1 MISHP
6 HGTVGKMLA
15 WFLFSAS
22 AMSSLVFVHISKRIQ
37 ETVRTDPQYSWL
49 IFMVL
54 FAGLVDIYITWAAFK
69 ALIQHLDMVK
79 QSVH

>member
-1 MISHP
+1 
-6 HGTVGKMLA
+6 MLA

-22 AMSSLVFVHISKRIQ
+22 AMSSLVFVHISKRMQ
-37 ETVRTDPQYSWL
+37 EAVRTDPHYSWL

-54 FAGLVDIYITWAAFK
+54 FAGLIDIYITLAAFK
-69 ALIQHLDMVK
+69 ALAHHQDIVK